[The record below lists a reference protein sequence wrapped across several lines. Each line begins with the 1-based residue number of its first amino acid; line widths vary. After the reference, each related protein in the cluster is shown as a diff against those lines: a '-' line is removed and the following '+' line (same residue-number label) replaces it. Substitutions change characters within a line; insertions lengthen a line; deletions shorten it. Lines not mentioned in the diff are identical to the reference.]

1 MLLYLTKADGFP
13 SSDVPRE
20 KGGVRAQGHD
30 ARDRETVLGKQ
41 PFTRLQ
47 EGAFHFGSL
56 LCMGRIAGAEGREV
70 IEETLPGSQKSDVD
84 CSS

>member
-13 SSDVPRE
+13 SSDVPRG

-56 LCMGRIAGAEGREV
+56 AVHGSDCRGRGERSHRRDITRQS
-70 IEETLPGSQKSDVD
+70 EE
-84 CSS
+84 